1 MDNIFMITKNSKISN
16 YYRLLLSFSDKIGLN
31 KNDEY
36 FAFAFLSLRIYCIY
50 IYNIYIY
57 IYILYIKYKIN

>member
-1 MDNIFMITKNSKISN
+1 MITKNSKISN

-50 IYNIYIY
+50 IYIIYIY
-57 IYILYIKYKIN
+57 IYIIY

>member
-1 MDNIFMITKNSKISN
+1 MITKNSKISN
-16 YYRLLLSFSDKIGLN
+16 YHRLLLNFSDKIGLN

-50 IYNIYIY
+50 IYI
-57 IYILYIKYKIN
+57 